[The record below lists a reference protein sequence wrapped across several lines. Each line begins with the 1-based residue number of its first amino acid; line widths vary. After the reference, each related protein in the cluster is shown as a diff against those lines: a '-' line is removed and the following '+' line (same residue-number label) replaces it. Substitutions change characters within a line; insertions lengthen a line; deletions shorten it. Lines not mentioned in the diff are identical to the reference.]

1 MNAVYPVEPASIL
14 VYNVFTEAVDK
25 FHQTGKL
32 SVDPGYLSQP
42 ELIKFKVKLSDNM
55 IAHAYGY
62 YYRPKVWS
70 ISSNLLH
77 LRQIYFLYLFFLE
90 C

>member
-1 MNAVYPVEPASIL
+1 MFQPIKGGYIYMNAVYPVEPASIL
-14 VYNVFTEAVDK
+14 VYNMLTEAVDK

-42 ELIKFKVKLSDNM
+42 ELIKFKVKSSDNM

-62 YYRPKVWS
+62 YYRPTV
-70 ISSNLLH
+70 
-77 LRQIYFLYLFFLE
+77 
-90 C
+90 